1 MSKVFRPWKTDEVW
15 LLPPSVADFVPAGHP
30 AHLIRDLVS
39 EELDLSAIMG
49 AYAEPKGYPP
59 YHPAMMV
66 ALLLYAYRSGVYSS
80 RRIARCCEERLDF
93 QAVAAL
99 NQPDFRTISEFR
111 RRHLDALA
119 GLFVQ
124 VLAVCRKAGLAG
136 LDHIAVD
143 GTKIKA
149 NASKH
154 KAMSYA
160 RMVETEAELAREVA
174 EWLARAQAED
184 AAEDAEHGEARRGDE
199 PPDWMR
205 DKQARLARIRAAK
218 AELEA
223 EARQAEAA
231 KSPPPRDANGGPQSR
246 PGRPPKHPPGQPKPK
261 AQHNFTDPDS
271 RIMMG
276 RDGFVQAY
284 NAQAAVDS
292 DTQIIVAHRL
302 TNNGSDQDAL
312 LPLLDAVEANVGDM
326 PDEAS
331 ADNGF
336 CSEANLAGLVARAVR
351 GYVATGRASK
361 PGGGKTGGPL
371 VQAMRARL
379 RQGGHRSRYRM
390 RKYVVEPVFGHI
402 KQARGFRQFLL
413 RGINK
418 VRGEWALICT
428 AHNLAKLTA

>member
-30 AHLIRDLVS
+30 AHLVRDLVS

-49 AYAEPKGYPP
+49 AYTEVKGYPP

-80 RRIARCCEERLDF
+80 RRIARACEERLDF
-93 QAVAAL
+93 QAVTAL

-124 VLAVCRKAGLAG
+124 VLALCRRAGLAG
-136 LDHIAVD
+136 LEHVAVD

-149 NASKH
+149 SASKH
-154 KAMSYA
+154 KAMSYV
-160 RMVETEAELAREVA
+160 RMVEAEAELTRDVT
-174 EWLARAQAED
+174 EWLARAQQAD
-184 AAEDAEHGEARRGDE
+184 AAEDAEHGSTRRGDE

-205 DKQARLARIRAAK
+205 DKQTRLARIRAAK

-231 KSPPPRDANGGPQSR
+231 RPQPPVNPDGSPKPR
-246 PGRPPKHPPGQPKPK
+246 PGRPPEHPPGQPKPTS
-261 AQHNFTDPDS
+261 QRNFTDPQS
-271 RIMMG
+271 RIMKG
-276 RDGFVQAY
+276 PNGFIQAY
-284 NAQAAVDS
+284 NAQAAVDA
-292 DTQIIVAHRL
+292 DRQIIVAHRL

-312 LPLLDAVEANVGDM
+312 LALLDAVEQNTGEM
-326 PDEAS
+326 PDEVS

-336 CSEANLAGLVARAVR
+336 CSEANLKGLVVRAVR
-351 GYVATGRASK
+351 GYVAAGRASK
-361 PGGGKTGGPL
+361 PAGGRKGGRL
-371 VQAMRARL
+371 VKAMRARL
-379 RQGGHRSRYRM
+379 RQGGYRSRYRM
-390 RKYVVEPVFGHI
+390 RKYTVEPVFGHI
-402 KQARGFRQFLL
+402 KQARSFRQFLL
-413 RGINK
+413 RGIDK
-418 VRGEWALICT
+418 VQSEWAMICT

>member
-15 LLPPSVADFVPAGHP
+15 LLPPSVSDFVPAGHA
-30 AHLIRDLVS
+30 AHLVRDLVS

-49 AYAEPKGYPP
+49 AYTEVKGYPP

-80 RRIARCCEERLDF
+80 RRIARGCEERLDF
-93 QAVAAL
+93 QAVTAL

-119 GLFVQ
+119 DLFVQ
-124 VLAVCRKAGLAG
+124 VLALCRKAGLADLG
-136 LDHIAVD
+136 HVAVD
-143 GTKIKA
+143 GSKIKA

-160 RMVETEAELAREVA
+160 RMVEAEAELAREVA
-174 EWLARAQAED
+174 DWLARAQAED
-184 AAEDAEHGEARRGDE
+184 AAEDTKHGSARRGDE

-205 DKQARLARIRAAK
+205 DKQSRLARIRAAK

-231 KSPPPRDANGGPQSR
+231 RPPRPTNPDGSAKPRRPAKHQ
-246 PGRPPKHPPGQPKPK
+246 PGRPDPK
-261 AQHNFTDPDS
+261 AQRNFTDPES
-271 RIMMG
+271 RIMKG
-276 RDGFVQAY
+276 PDGFIQAY
-284 NAQAAVDS
+284 NAQVAVDAKA
-292 DTQIIVAHRL
+292 QIIVAHRL
-302 TNNGSDQDAL
+302 TNNASDQDAL
-312 LPLLDAVEANVGDM
+312 LVLLDVVAANTGEM
-326 PDEAS
+326 PDEVS

-336 CSEANLAGLVARAVR
+336 CSEANLEGLIARTVR
-351 GYVATGRASK
+351 GYVAAGRASK
-361 PGGGKTGGPL
+361 PGSGKRGGAL

-379 RQGGHRSRYRM
+379 RRGGYRSRYRM

-413 RGINK
+413 RGIDK
-418 VRGEWALICT
+418 VRSEWAMICT

>member
-30 AHLIRDLVS
+30 AHLVRDLVS

-49 AYAEPKGYPP
+49 AYTEVKGYPP

-80 RRIARCCEERLDF
+80 RRIARACEERLDF
-93 QAVAAL
+93 QAVTAL

-124 VLAVCRKAGLAG
+124 VLALCRKAGLAG
-136 LDHIAVD
+136 LGHVAVD

-160 RMVETEAELAREVA
+160 RMVEAEAELAREVA
-174 EWLARAQAED
+174 EWLARAQRED
-184 AAEDAEHGEARRGDE
+184 AAEDAEHGSTRRGDE

-218 AELEA
+218 RELEA

-231 KSPPPRDANGGPQSR
+231 RPPPCDPDGSPRPR
-246 PGRPPKHPPGQPKPK
+246 PGRPPRHPPGQPKSK
-261 AQHNFTDPDS
+261 SQRNFTDPQS
-271 RIMMG
+271 RIMKG
-276 RDGFVQAY
+276 RDGFIQAY
-284 NAQAAVDS
+284 NGQAAVDA
-292 DTQIIVAHRL
+292 DAQIIVAHRL

-312 LPLLDAVEANVGDM
+312 LALLDAVAENTGQM
-326 PDEAS
+326 PAEVS

-336 CSEANLAGLVARAVR
+336 CSEANLEGLIARTVR
-351 GYVATGRASK
+351 GYVAAGRASR
-361 PGGGKTGGPL
+361 PDGGKKGGKL
-371 VQAMRARL
+371 VQAMRARI

-390 RKYVVEPVFGHI
+390 RKYTVEPVFGHI

-413 RGINK
+413 RGIDK
-418 VRGEWALICT
+418 VRAEWAMICT
-428 AHNLAKLTA
+428 AHNLAKLTT